1 MRIEARTFRVE
12 YKMFDVGERIRPTSS
27 RCPLEP
33 GEYVVTSCV
42 APSSPGDDS
51 TVFVE
56 GEPWGVGTDYLES
69 ADRDN
74 PRHAAAPTAGV
85 LAFADMHAAATR
97 GWERIAA
104 RVADADLDCDGIINR
119 LLAFVEAHGLG
130 DELAAYLAAQHAR
143 EVHDE
148 NDAG

>member
-1 MRIEARTFRVE
+1 MRIEAKTFRVE
-12 YKMFDVGERIRPTSS
+12 YKMFDVGERIRPASS
-27 RCPLEP
+27 RCPLEA

-56 GEPWGVGTDYLES
+56 GEPYGVGTEYLES
-69 ADRDN
+69 ADREN
-74 PRHAAAPTAGV
+74 PRHAPDPTAAV
-85 LAFADMHAAATR
+85 LAFADMHAAATE

-104 RVADADLDCDGIINR
+104 RVAEADLDCDGIINR

-130 DELAAYLAAQHAR
+130 GELATYLAAQHAR
-143 EVHDE
+143 ELRDE
-148 NDAG
+148 AEHG